1 LTAMKDYTKA
11 DASLGEDFE
20 KKQPTDADIS
30 KLRESQL
37 LPLRRGLELIRT
49 NMVLREEVMEV
60 CCQLQET
67 LSHVA
72 ETVADGRNC
81 PYCAGTLWDV
91 GSDRPRR

>member
-1 LTAMKDYTKA
+1 MKDYTKA

-49 NMVLREEVMEV
+49 NMVLREGVMEV
-60 CCQLQET
+60 CCQLQES
-67 LSHVA
+67 LSHV
-72 ETVADGRNC
+72 
-81 PYCAGTLWDV
+81 P
-91 GSDRPRR
+91 RPLPTAVIAPIALGQSGM

>member
-1 LTAMKDYTKA
+1 ME

-20 KKQPTDADIS
+20 KKQPTEADIRN
-30 KLRESQL
+30 LRESQL
-37 LPLRRGLELIRT
+37 LSLRRSLELIRT

-72 ETVADGRNC
+72 ETVADGRNR
-81 PYCAGTLWDV
+81 PYCAGTVWVV
-91 GSDRPRR
+91 GSDRPSR